1 MLLIMTRIGTRREP
15 EYKQL
20 NFDTAMRNPERL
32 KDVLLLIKS
41 YEGIELN
48 DKNLLDIVCDMY
60 ENSIVKSDEFNIKK
74 LRNKEQIQ
82 NKVIEINKTRNGD
95 GGFPKGY
102 QSRFWTY
109 MRTLSEFGFV
119 YARYNKKLIIG
130 DVAKKL
136 ISNEID
142 PQEAF
147 SLQAMKYNWRSPYKN
162 VSNDYNY
169 FKFIIKVLKELDKK
183 EKKLSYNQFVVS
195 LFSKE
200 DDVEKFLTTIENN
213 SFATED
219 SVYEYLNETYGK
231 QNKFGTVIRDYPDT
245 VLRMLRIT
253 GFVNIVNQG
262 VLLIEFNHDSEKFV
276 NYFLEKEDNFTETE
290 KNVDIDY
297 FNKINII
304 TADEMKLIKSS
315 RNSNVEIMDYNFIL
329 NKIVSDYKLN
339 IESILEHISNIGV
352 RGKNTEFKY
361 IDYPLQF
368 EFYLAILLY
377 LIYGETHSVRPNYK
391 IDAYG
396 MPISHAPGNCGDIEV
411 IGNGIYWLLEVT
423 LIRNKAQQL
432 NNETA
437 NLFRHI
443 SDQEWD
449 EKYMSL
455 VAPYVHTDT
464 YKFFNALIVDYIR
477 EHGKSNFNAK
487 CYTTDEFIKEC
498 ISKNIFDDMKKYT
511 NEYKQSLLNA
521 LNS

>member
-1 MLLIMTRIGTRREP
+1 MLLIMTRIGTRRKS

-41 YEGIELN
+41 YEGLELN

-60 ENSIVKSDEFNIKK
+60 ESGIVKSDEFNIKK
-74 LRNKEQIQ
+74 LHSKEQIQ

-147 SLQAMKYNWRSPYKN
+147 SLQAMKYNWKSPYKN

-183 EKKLSYNQFVVS
+183 AKKLSYNQFVVS

-200 DDVEKFLTTIENN
+200 DDVESFLTTIENN
-213 SFATED
+213 SFATEN
-219 SVYEYLNETYGK
+219 SVYQYLNATYGK

-253 GFVNIVNQG
+253 GFINIVNKG
-262 VLLIEFNHDSEKFV
+262 VLLIEFNHDSKKFV
-276 NYFLEKEDNFTETE
+276 NYFLEREDKFTESE
-290 KNVDIDY
+290 KNIDIDY
-297 FNKINII
+297 FNKISTVSN
-304 TADEMKLIKSS
+304 DEMKLLKTC
-315 RNSNVEIMDYNFIL
+315 RNKNTEIMDYNFVL
-329 NKIVSDYKLN
+329 DKIVNDYKLN
-339 IESILEHISNIGV
+339 IESISEHIANIGV
-352 RGKNTEFKY
+352 KGKNIEFKY

-368 EFYLAILLY
+368 EFYLSVLLY
-377 LIYGETHSVRPNYK
+377 LVYGEVYSIRPNYK
-391 IDAYG
+391 TDAHG

-423 LIRNKAQQL
+423 LIRNKTQQL

-443 SDQEWD
+443 SEQEWD

-477 EHGKSNFNAK
+477 EHSRSNFNAK
-487 CYTTDEFIKEC
+487 CYTTDEFIRC
-498 ISKNIFDDMKKYT
+498 ISKNIFSDMKEYT
-511 NEYKQSLLNA
+511 NEYIKSLLNA
-521 LNS
+521 LSN